1 MRISDW
7 SSDVCSSDLF
17 HGIDAR
23 AIFHHRTDPVV
34 LVDRS
39 AMAELQ
45 LSQVTEENVEGE
57 LLRFDMDI
65 RNPLRGRI
73 IDQKIEN
80 FSIIDE
86 FGDRKSTRLKLQSLM
101 RISYAVFC
109 LKKITHL
116 KHNQTIDISQNEQNI
131 I

>member
-1 MRISDW
+1 
-7 SSDVCSSDLF
+7 
-17 HGIDAR
+17 
-23 AIFHHRTDPVV
+23 
-34 LVDRS
+34 
-39 AMAELQ
+39 MAELQ

-86 FGDRKSTRLKLQSLM
+86 FGNDRPRIERVAQLNALMIGLQNSIDALLELDPFGRSEESSVGKEGVHTDRSRLSP
-101 RISYAVFC
+101 V
-109 LKKITHL
+109 H
-116 KHNQTIDISQNEQNI
+116 
-131 I
+131 

>member
-7 SSDVCSSDLF
+7 SSDVCSSDLLGGKRTILGNAGF

-86 FGDRKSTRLKLQSLM
+86 FGNDRPRIERVAQLNALMIGLKNS
-101 RISYAVFC
+101 
-109 LKKITHL
+109 
-116 KHNQTIDISQNEQNI
+116 IDDQLGRAKV
-131 I
+131 